1 MKDFYNFEN
10 INSFKSQTNS
20 FWLKYEEIIS
30 KMSKEELTYISKQ
43 ENVINAKNNLI
54 NTFIDYLFDREKNN
68 FISSSDMAKSV
79 ADDYINNIQLAS
91 SNYVSRAELLENE
104 NAELKKKISELLS
117 KGDVKKN
124 DNNKQITT
132 T

>member
-91 SNYVSRAELLENE
+91 SNYVSRTELLENE

-124 DNNKQITT
+124 DNKQITT

>member
-20 FWLKYEEIIS
+20 FWIKYEEIIS

-79 ADDYINNIQLAS
+79 ADDYIHNIQLAS
-91 SNYVSRAELLENE
+91 SNYVSRTELLENE

>member
-20 FWLKYEEIIS
+20 FWIKYEEIIS

-91 SNYVSRAELLENE
+91 SNYVSRTELLENE

>member
-91 SNYVSRAELLENE
+91 SNYVSRTELLENE